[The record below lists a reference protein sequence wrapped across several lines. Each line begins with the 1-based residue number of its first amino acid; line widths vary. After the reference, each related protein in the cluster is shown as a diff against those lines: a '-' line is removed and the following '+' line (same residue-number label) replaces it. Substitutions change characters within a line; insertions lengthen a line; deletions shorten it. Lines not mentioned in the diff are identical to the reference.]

1 MPTLADVKI
10 AKNYLTK
17 DELFRL
23 NRMVSA
29 FFDLAEI
36 KAQEHEKMTMQDW
49 VNELDKFTQAY

>member
-1 MPTLADVKI
+1 MSEVKI
-10 AKNYLTK
+10 AKNYLTN

-36 KAQEHEKMTMQDW
+36 KAQEKTKMYMKDW
-49 VNELDKFTQAY
+49 ILELDKFVNIYGK